1 MTRENAVIAYAEAT
15 VADAYANIDRQAAAS
30 RFLRDLEE
38 RRFDWHPEEAE
49 EITLLVETLFA
60 HMKGEAIDGVPL
72 RGRPFLMQPW
82 QLFCVYNLFGFYMP
96 GSRIRRYLEG
106 FVMAPRKSGKT
117 PWAIATTWSA
127 GLKYSASASTIKTV
141 AGSTRQN
148 MEGFGFLSYNLHRL
162 GLTVAEDPIH
172 GLQAWDSSLGHSFRG
187 PIWNG
192 SIDFDALAYKPDL
205 FDAFN
210 ANLIY
215 LDELELYKNAVPY
228 TRLSD
233 ATKAY
238 RNKLILATTTAGDNG
253 TGFCAQHMVY
263 CSKIAR
269 GEITG
274 PDADRI
280 FSFICR
286 ADPDPETGKV
296 DYLSEKAWRQANPSW
311 GVTISP
317 ADMEAS
323 ALKAQNNPQTRNEFY
338 TRSLNVFVNSLG
350 TYFSIEEFIGS
361 DVRYNFSPEELAKLV
376 PAWFG
381 GADLSRLHDLTAAC
395 IVGEIPAA
403 KAATPDWTPPE
414 DVLVIIPHAWFP
426 VTAAAAKAQ
435 EDEIPLFG
443 WADDG
448 WLTMP
453 NTPSMDPKAPVEQFK
468 KWRSDG
474 FKIKAVGHDRKF
486 AREYVSAMKAAGF
499 RVKDQPQYASYKSE
513 GFRYIEHK
521 AKVGCLYYCHAEPF
535 LYCVGNVR
543 AVKDDEIVIFEKVAE
558 HRRIDIFDAA
568 TFATIRLAVETEK
581 SASLS
586 GWLKDKED

>member
-15 VADAYANIDRQAAAS
+15 AADEFANLDRQAAAR

-38 RRFDWHPEEAE
+38 CRFDWHPEEAE
-49 EITLLVETLFA
+49 EISLLIETLFA
-60 HMKGEAIDGVPL
+60 HMKGEAIDGTPL

-127 GLKYSASASTIKTV
+127 GLKYSASASIIKTV

-296 DYLSEKAWRQANPSW
+296 DFLSEKAWRQANPSW

-350 TYFSIEEFIGS
+350 AYFSIEEFIGS

-499 RVKDQPQYASYKSE
+499 RVKDQPQYASHKSE